1 MRQMRKHNATIFFH
15 AVAMLAV
22 AGCNP
27 APTAEEKG
35 RAVGAK
41 IDTSIDKAEK
51 KIDADLDKVK
61 SELSGAKSDIERW
74 IDKADKAG
82 DAASSEFKK

>member
-1 MRQMRKHNATIFFH
+1 MLVRKMSVCSQKPKYLYQT
-15 AVAMLAV
+15 LL
-22 AGCNP
+22 
-27 APTAEEKG
+27 
-35 RAVGAK
+35 GAK

-51 KIDADLDKVK
+51 KIETDLDKVK

>member
-1 MRQMRKHNATIFFH
+1 MRQTRKLNATIFFH
-15 AVAMLAV
+15 AVATFAV
-22 AGCNP
+22 VGCSP
-27 APTAEEKG
+27 APTAEDQG
-35 RAVGAK
+35 REVGAK
-41 IDTSIDKAEK
+41 IDKSIDKAEK
-51 KIDADLDKVK
+51 KIEADLDKVK

>member
-1 MRQMRKHNATIFFH
+1 MRRTRKHNATIFFH

-22 AGCNP
+22 AGCSP
-27 APTAEEKG
+27 APTAEDQG
-35 RAVGAK
+35 SAVGAK

>member
-15 AVAMLAV
+15 AVAIFVL
-22 AGCNP
+22 AGCSP
-27 APTAEEKG
+27 APTAEDQG

-41 IDTSIDKAEK
+41 IDKSINKAEK

-61 SELSGAKSDIERW
+61 AELSGAKSDIERW